1 MSCIKNIQ
9 ALSAPVKQLLI
20 AGILFCLAIPVYADM
35 VVVPAGQFMMGCSAN
50 DPDCE
55 KDEGP
60 QGGTVV
66 DVTEFSIDRN
76 EVTVAEYEK
85 CMGAGKCTR
94 PKDHARN
101 KYCNVGLEERNKHPA
116 NCVDWSEA
124 VSYCQWQGKR
134 LPTEVEWEKAARAG
148 SSSRYPWGQDVSCTN
163 AILDDGKTLASA
175 GDEPDGCGEDRSW
188 PVGSRPANA
197 LGLYDMHGNVGEWT
211 SVWYSPEAI
220 ADYAAGKS
228 VGPAG
233 GKQRV
238 VRGGS
243 WDENKLNLRS
253 SFRNVKPPVSGKS
266 IYGSIGFR
274 CAKD

>member
-1 MSCIKNIQ
+1 MSYIKNIQ
-9 ALSAPVKQLLI
+9 DLTVSGKQLLF
-20 AGILFCLAIPVYADM
+20 AGSLLCLAIPVHADM
-35 VVVPAGQFMMGCSAN
+35 VVIPAGQFMMGCSEN
-50 DPDCE
+50 DQDCE

-66 DVTEFSIDRN
+66 YVPAFKLDRK
-76 EVTVAEYEK
+76 EVTVEEYK
-85 CMGAGKCTR
+85 QCMDSGKCTR

-101 KYCNVGLEERNKHPA
+101 KYCNVGLAERHNHPA

-134 LPTEVEWEKAARAG
+134 LPTEAEWEKAARAD
-148 SSSRYPWGQDVSCTN
+148 SSSRFPWGQEVSCTN

-197 LGLYDMHGNVGEWT
+197 LGLFDMHGNVGEWT
-211 SVWYSPEAI
+211 SVWYTPKAI
-220 ADYAAGKS
+220 AEYGDGNLN
-228 VGPAG
+228 GPEK

-243 WDENKLNLRS
+243 WDENKKNLRS

-266 IYGSIGFR
+266 VYGSIGFR